1 MFGLTLQMTLEVI
14 NTACVMVV
22 VAYMIIRADPGLLDA
37 GRQTGARTLV
47 KLSMLFGAFS
57 LYGAFN
63 AIHAF
68 EAVISLRHTGAI
80 VGGFIAGPWV
90 GLGAGLIGA
99 IDRYLQGGPS
109 AWSAVLAVILAGTL
123 AGLYLRYINR
133 NRIPGIAEAAFFT
146 ALYEMG
152 AGYLTLLY
160 VPDFTRAWQIE
171 SGIRIPLVVGNAIAV
186 ALFIGCV
193 KILAQERDLRQSR
206 ERAEAATRAKSD
218 FLAQISHEIRNPLNL
233 VLGQAQLLAR
243 EPLAP
248 HQQAMVRRIHDAG
261 DSLLFILN
269 DLLDLAKI
277 EAGHLLLEPRPCDL
291 ARLSTR
297 LAELMAPLA
306 QAKGLALRVTG
317 PPPGEEL
324 LSLDGHRLLQVL
336 TNLVHNAI
344 KFTDRGEVALRLQTQ
359 RLSETSV
366 RLHCEVQDPGGGI
379 ATKDLPLL
387 FTPFTQGE
395 AGVQYR
401 SGGTGLG
408 LAICKWLVELMGGTI
423 EVRSQPGQGTTFW
436 FEVNCEIATG
446 ALGDQGEVSG
456 FLASCHP
463 GPEPRLV
470 GSHFLVVDD
479 SEENLEV
486 VAQVLKREGAQVS
499 LALDGQE
506 ALDRLHAAP
515 EAFTA
520 VLMDLQMPVLD
531 GLSATRLIR
540 AEPALASLPIIALTA
555 NALQAHRQAALAAG
569 MNEVLTK
576 PFNLDLM
583 VSMLAQWAG
592 PRQPVGPAVGPA
604 GGEAD
609 PAVATSTTPVPGRP
623 VTGKLVPGN
632 SVIVTPVSGRLVVEM
647 PAAGRSVTE
656 MPANSSSVIVT
667 STAGKPV
674 TVTPTSARSGTEMP
688 AAVIPV
694 SHPPSPSPSPS
705 SSPESHTFPFIPGLD
720 REQAA
725 RALCGNEAMLM
736 DFLERFATRYGN
748 LIEALRAGLA
758 DGDGDPK
765 AVARQ
770 LHQLRG
776 FAANFG
782 ALGVVRG
789 ARMLEEALL
798 RGDDPRPEEWAE
810 LEDQIRI
817 VIDASAPWRQAL
829 DQPMGQARSKITAPP
844 APA

>member
-1 MFGLTLQMTLEVI
+1 MTIGVL
-14 NTACVMVV
+14 NTACEMVV
-22 VAYMIIRADPGLLDA
+22 VAYLIIRADPGLLDA
-37 GRQTGARTLV
+37 GRQTGVRTLV
-47 KLSMLFGAFS
+47 KLSLLFGAFS

-133 NRIPGIAEAAFFT
+133 NRIPGVAEAAFFT

-152 AGYLTLLY
+152 AGYLTLIY
-160 VPDFTRAWQIE
+160 VPDFTRTWEIE
-171 SGIRIPLVVGNAIAV
+171 SGIRVPLVVGNAIAV

-193 KILAQERDLRQSR
+193 RVLAQERDLRQSR

-218 FLAQISHEIRNPLNL
+218 FLAQISHEIRNTLNL

-248 HQQAMVRRIHDAG
+248 HQQAMVGRIHDAG

-277 EAGHLLLEPRPCDL
+277 EAGHLLLQPRPCDL
-291 ARLSTR
+291 ARLSAR
-297 LAELMAPLA
+297 LAELVAPLA

-317 PPPGEEL
+317 PPPGEEP

-359 RLSETSV
+359 RLSDTSV
-366 RLHCEVQDPGGGI
+366 SLHCEVRDTGGGI

-446 ALGDQGEVSG
+446 ALGDQGEESG

-515 EAFTA
+515 GAFTA

-583 VSMLAQWAG
+583 VSMLAQWAK
-592 PRQPVGPAVGPA
+592 PRPAVGPA
-604 GGEAD
+604 AGEAD

-623 VTGKLVPGN
+623 VTAMLATGSSG
-632 SVIVTPVSGRLVVEM
+632 IVM
-647 PAAGRSVTE
+647 
-656 MPANSSSVIVT
+656 
-667 STAGKPV
+667 
-674 TVTPTSARSGTEMP
+674 PTSGSPVTEMP

-694 SHPPSPSPSPS
+694 SHPPSPS

-736 DFLERFATRYGN
+736 DFLERFAIRYGN
-748 LIEALRAGLA
+748 LIEALRAEFA
-758 DGDGDPK
+758 HGDRE

-810 LEDQIRI
+810 LEDQIRV

-829 DQPMGQARSKITAPP
+829 DQPIGQARSKITAPP

>member
-1 MFGLTLQMTLEVI
+1 MTLEVL

-22 VAYMIIRADPGLLDA
+22 VAYLIIRADPGLLDA

-47 KLSMLFGAFS
+47 KLSFLFGAFS

-133 NRIPGIAEAAFFT
+133 NRLPGVAEAAFFT
-146 ALYEMG
+146 ALYELG
-152 AGYLTLLY
+152 AGYLTLLF

-186 ALFIGCV
+186 ALFIGGV
-193 KILAQERDLRQSR
+193 RILAQERDLRQSR

-248 HQQAMVRRIHDAG
+248 RQRAMVRRIHDAG

-277 EAGHLLLEPRPCDL
+277 EAGHLILQPRACDL
-291 ARLSTR
+291 ARLSAR

-306 QAKGLALRVTG
+306 QAKGLTLRVIG
-317 PPPGEEL
+317 PPPGEEP

-344 KFTDRGEVALRLQTQ
+344 KFTDRGEVVLRLQTQ
-359 RLSETSV
+359 RLSDTRV
-366 RLHCEVQDPGGGI
+366 RLNGEVRDTGGGI
-379 ATKDLPLL
+379 AATDLPLL
-387 FTPFTQGE
+387 FTLFTQGE
-395 AGVQYR
+395 AGVHYR

-423 EVRSQPGQGTTFW
+423 GVRSQPGEGTTFW
-436 FEVNCEIATG
+436 FEVNVEIATTAG
-446 ALGDQGEVSG
+446 ENEGDESG

-499 LALDGQE
+499 LAQDGQE
-506 ALDRLHAAP
+506 ALDRLQATP
-515 EAFTA
+515 GAFTA

-583 VSMLAQWAG
+583 VSMLAQWARPG
-592 PRQPVGPAVGPA
+592 QAARSD

-609 PAVATSTTPVPGRP
+609 PAIATPATPVPASSETVMPAPDRP
-623 VTGKLVPGN
+623 V
-632 SVIVTPVSGRLVVEM
+632 
-647 PAAGRSVTE
+647 
-656 MPANSSSVIVT
+656 
-667 STAGKPV
+667 
-674 TVTPTSARSGTEMP
+674 ART
-688 AAVIPV
+688 
-694 SHPPSPSPSPS
+694 PSPLPLPKA
-705 SSPESHTFPFIPGLD
+705 PAFPFIPGLD
-720 REQAA
+720 RDQAA
-725 RALCGNEAMLM
+725 RVLGGDEAKLM

-748 LIEALRAGLA
+748 LVEALRAGLA
-758 DGDGDPK
+758 HGDRE
-765 AVARQ
+765 AVVRQ

-782 ALGVVRG
+782 ALGVARG
-789 ARMLEEALL
+789 ARLLEEGLL
-798 RGDDPRPEEWAE
+798 RGDDPRPGEWAE

-817 VIDASAPWRQAL
+817 VIDASAPWRQVL
-829 DQPMGQARSKITAPP
+829 SQSLGQDPGKIPENRRMPP
-844 APA
+844 ARGSSLRGDCMPAGKPS